1 MDKNGHPFDLL
12 VNQRIYPTKPN
23 KANRFHSRISDFPNY
38 NSTYPTKP
46 NEPIVTLVH
55 SPFRTFLRYKSTH
68 PTRSNKPIYFL
79 VGLSFQTFPSYSR
92 NWGLFGLVD
101 PILRE
106 ACQEVSTISRSKF
119 EVHQPPSTHLKP
131 ISPCRY

>member
-1 MDKNGHPFDLL
+1 MKNGHPFDLL
-12 VNQRIYPTKPN
+12 VTKGHILLS
-23 KANRFHSRISDFPNY
+23 ANFNFWFHSRPSEVPTFTIVLN
-38 NSTYPTKP
+38 PTKP
-46 NEPIVTLVH
+46 NEPIVSSVH
-55 SPFRTFLRYKSTH
+55 SSFRNFLRCKSTH

-79 VGLSFQTFPSYSR
+79 VGLIFRTFPSYSR
-92 NWGLFGLVD
+92 NWGLFGRVD

-119 EVHQPPSTHLKP
+119 EVHKPPPTHMKP